1 MGSKMAVQIVAG
13 YWNLDLKSRELLLC
27 PRSRQMFGMDGSSPK
42 KLDKHDWLP
51 RIHPE
56 DIPVIECEL
65 QAAGRGDEIYAA
77 RFRAVRPDGT
87 LCQILGVGRTAVRD
101 RTRFVGLNFDLA
113 AMAATAVLESRRPG
127 GTMARF
133 AKFLTDHPKPANENA
148 TQRRPERSFLRYKSP
163 ALGKRAREQTGRQM
177 LLERALATIKMR
189 QLRHEFLNPAM
200 FGEPAFDMLLAL
212 YVTNAT
218 PGILPLRVLS
228 PLIGVPESCA
238 ARWLKLLV
246 SEGLAL
252 SVGGYGEPGSIHA
265 AITDKGRIV
274 LDEYFGGLDKIP

>member
-1 MGSKMAVQIVAG
+1 MAVQIIAG

-42 KLDKHDWLP
+42 KLGKHDWLP

-65 QAAGRGDEIYAA
+65 QAAGRGDEIYTA

-148 TQRRPERSFLRYKSP
+148 TRRWPPRSFLQYRSP
-163 ALGKRAREQTGRQM
+163 PLGKRAKQQTGRQI

>member
-1 MGSKMAVQIVAG
+1 
-13 YWNLDLKSRELLLC
+13 
-27 PRSRQMFGMDGSSPK
+27 
-42 KLDKHDWLP
+42 
-51 RIHPE
+51 
-56 DIPVIECEL
+56 
-65 QAAGRGDEIYAA
+65 
-77 RFRAVRPDGT
+77 
-87 LCQILGVGRTAVRD
+87 
-101 RTRFVGLNFDLA
+101 
-113 AMAATAVLESRRPG
+113 
-127 GTMARF
+127 
-133 AKFLTDHPKPANENA
+133 
-148 TQRRPERSFLRYKSP
+148 
-163 ALGKRAREQTGRQM
+163 M

-212 YVTNAT
+212 YVTKAE
-218 PGILPLRVLS
+218 PGILPLPALS
-228 PLIGVPESCA
+228 TLVGVPETCA

>member
-1 MGSKMAVQIVAG
+1 MAVQIVAG

-42 KLDKHDWLP
+42 KLGKHDWLP

-148 TQRRPERSFLRYKSP
+148 RRRWPPRSFLRYRSSV
-163 ALGKRAREQTGRQM
+163 LGKRAKEQTRRRM

>member
-1 MGSKMAVQIVAG
+1 MAVQIVAG

-42 KLDKHDWLP
+42 KLGKHDWLP

-127 GTMARF
+127 GTIARF
-133 AKFLTDHPKPANENA
+133 AKFLTDRPRPANENE
-148 TQRRPERSFLRYKSP
+148 TRRWPPRSFLRYRSSV
-163 ALGKRAREQTGRQM
+163 LGKRAKEQTRRRM

-200 FGEPAFDMLLAL
+200 FGEPAFVMLLAL

-218 PGILPLRVLS
+218 PGILPLPALS
-228 PLIGVPESCA
+228 TLVGVPETCA

>member
-1 MGSKMAVQIVAG
+1 MAVQIVAG

-42 KLDKHDWLP
+42 KLGKHDWLP

-148 TQRRPERSFLRYKSP
+148 RRRLLPRSFLRYRSP
-163 ALGKRAREQTGRQM
+163 PLGKRAKQQTGRQI

-189 QLRHEFLNPAM
+189 QLRHEFLNPAT

-212 YVTNAT
+212 YVTKAT

>member
-1 MGSKMAVQIVAG
+1 MAVQIVAG

-42 KLDKHDWLP
+42 KLGKHDWVP
-51 RIHPE
+51 RIHPD
-56 DIPVIECEL
+56 DIRVIDCEL
-65 QAAGRGDEIYAA
+65 QAAGRLNEIYTA
-77 RFRAVRPDGT
+77 RFRAIRPDGS
-87 LCQILGVGRTAVRD
+87 LCHILGVGRTAARD

-113 AMAATAVLESRRPG
+113 ATAATAILESRRPG

-133 AKFLTDHPKPANENA
+133 KKFLTDRPRPANENA

-189 QLRHEFLNPAM
+189 QLRHKFLNPAM
-200 FGEPAFDMLLAL
+200 LGEPAFDMLLAL
-212 YVTNAT
+212 YVTKAT
-218 PGILPLRVLS
+218 AAILPLHVLS
-228 PLIGVPESCA
+228 PLVGVSEKSA
-238 ARWLKLLV
+238 ARWLKFLV

-252 SVGGYGEPGSIHA
+252 GVGGYGKPGSIHA
-265 AITDKGRIV
+265 AITDKGSII
-274 LDEYFGGLDKIP
+274 LDEYFAGFDK